1 MPARGD
7 LPEGAPAWIDLGAR
21 DLDAAVAFYTGVF
34 GWEHMSFGE
43 QFGNYGQF
51 LLGGKPVAGVGPI
64 MGDTDEHAAW
74 GVYLW
79 TTDAD
84 GTAARVARH
93 GGTVLLP
100 PDDVPGQGRFL
111 MTADPAGA
119 PIAFW
124 QAYEHTGFTVVGEPG
139 APVWFELWT
148 NDYDRAVAYYR
159 DVAGWDTHEM
169 PNDGGFRYTTHGEG
183 DASYAGIYDATSDLG
198 TDGKPSWQVYLGTA
212 DVDASAARV
221 RELGGTVRSE
231 PEDTPYGRMV
241 GVEDPNGTG
250 FWLMTPS

>member
-64 MGDTDEHAAW
+64 MGDTD
-74 GVYLW
+74 
-79 TTDAD
+79 
-84 GTAARVARH
+84 
-93 GGTVLLP
+93 
-100 PDDVPGQGRFL
+100 
-111 MTADPAGA
+111 
-119 PIAFW
+119 
-124 QAYEHTGFTVVGEPG
+124 EHTGFTVVGEPG